1 MSNED
6 KWMIMDINKKVKIEI
21 GWLYMD
27 NFTVFESN
35 NTNGNPNTLVV
46 NHTRSWFFLNRGG
59 YDSFPRKHD
68 YKHVGLLRN
77 LKETANYYKRIGY
90 KELDRTEF
98 NKKKKLKS
106 FR

>member
-1 MSNED
+1 
-6 KWMIMDINKKVKIEI
+6 
-21 GWLYMD
+21 MD

-46 NHTRSWFFLNRGG
+46 NHTRGWFFLNRGG

-68 YKHVGLLRN
+68 YEHVGLLRN
-77 LKETANYYKRIGY
+77 LKELANSYRYKGY

-98 NKKKKLKS
+98 KKKSKLKT